1 MKRKP
6 RTIPQMHLSL
16 RLRTWALNGFLLL
29 AGLYAML
36 GIFALVNF
44 LSLPYS
50 PLMRELPGSYTIHL
64 ILLSPSLDQY
74 LLYALS
80 VVVVVA
86 ALCSLGLS
94 YPWVGGVGKYALGW
108 LLLSLPLLILRLI
121 LSLLGAPAFGDV
133 LLFLAGVISVG
144 FTLLFSPHHLGVS
157 RRCAVTRFL
166 ICTCSVMLVIAI
178 LSATVLASYPIHPH
192 LPQNRPLW
200 RFVDLENQLF
210 HIPSSLVPII
220 FTLTLLAWLIKPLW
234 TALKA
239 LPKVGATLDRK
250 ASDVSSWVLPNLN
263 PESIPPRKWKAKPAL
278 IVLSF
283 SMAFTIFYVLYP
295 FVLADGLTRN
305 VSWSMDVGNY
315 VQCVQELGAQEGAHL
330 VSYALS
336 SFPER
341 ALSLL
346 FMYAAWQVTGASAWT
361 VMKFTP
367 LVLAPLLCLAV
378 FFLMHHLVGDA
389 FNASLAALFTVFSF
403 HITVGFGV
411 AFFSNWMA
419 LIILYLTSGL
429 LLKSLRQKSWK
440 WAALAAATMVLL
452 LLTHAYTWVML
463 MGVLG
468 VFTIFLGVEW
478 LRGRRSLFAF
488 RVLGATIAMN
498 LSADLIKNALLSA
511 TLGVA
516 TETTQ
521 LGLQSLAWQN
531 IARYWSTVQLAFTS
545 WSGLYNNPPLL
556 LLALLGTLALLCDA
570 RTRRHAYLLSF
581 LVAASLPFV
590 LGGESLQIRILYNLP
605 LQVLALYGLIAV
617 SQLIQRHVEPP
628 EGRVLV
634 TVLTLLVIL
643 MNINYAL
650 RCTVRMVEHIHPI

>member
-1 MKRKP
+1 MP
-6 RTIPQMHLSL
+6 LSL
-16 RLRTWALNGFLLL
+16 HLRTWALNGFLLL
-29 AGLYAML
+29 AGLYTVL
-36 GIFALVNF
+36 GIFALVNS

-50 PLMRELPGSYTIHL
+50 PLMRELPWSYTIHL

-74 LLYALS
+74 ILYASS
-80 VVVVVA
+80 VIAIVA
-86 ALCSLGLS
+86 ALCTILLS
-94 YPWVGGVGKYALGW
+94 FPWTGRARNYALGW
-108 LLLSLPLLILRLI
+108 LLLSPLLLILRLT
-121 LSLLGAPAFGDV
+121 LSLLNAPAFGDV
-133 LLFLAGVISVG
+133 FLIFAGFASVVFILLS
-144 FTLLFSPHHLGVS
+144 SPDCLGVS
-157 RRCAVTRFL
+157 RRGTATRFL
-166 ICTCSVMLVIAI
+166 VCSCSVILVIEI
-178 LSATVLASYPIHPH
+178 LSAMCLVLYPVHQH
-192 LPQNRPLW
+192 LPQNRSLW

-210 HIPSSLVPII
+210 HVPSSLVPMI
-220 FTLTLLAWLIKPLW
+220 FTLTVLAWLVKPLR
-234 TALKA
+234 AAIKM

-250 ASDVSSWVLPNLN
+250 VSDVSSWVFPTLKSEN
-263 PESIPPRKWKAKPAL
+263 IPPRKRKLKPTL

-315 VQCVQELGAQEGAHL
+315 VQWLHELGAQEGVHPI
-330 VSYALS
+330 SYAFS
-336 SFPER
+336 SFPDR

-346 FMYAAWQVTGASAWT
+346 FMYAAWQVTGASVWT
-361 VMKFTP
+361 VVKFTP
-367 LVLAPLLCLAV
+367 IVLAPLLCLVV
-378 FFLMHHLVGDA
+378 FFLMYHLVGDA
-389 FNASLAALFTVFSF
+389 FNASLAALFTIFSF

-440 WAALAAATMVLL
+440 WAALAAATLVLL
-452 LLTHAYTWVML
+452 LLTHAYTWAML

-634 TVLTLLVIL
+634 TVLILLVIL